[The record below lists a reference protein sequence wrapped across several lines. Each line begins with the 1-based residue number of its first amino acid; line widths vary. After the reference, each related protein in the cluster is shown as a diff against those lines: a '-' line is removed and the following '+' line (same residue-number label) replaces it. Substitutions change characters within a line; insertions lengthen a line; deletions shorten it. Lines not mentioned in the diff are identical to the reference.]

1 MRSLLESLDLGLD
14 GGGPLRVLLL
24 GLVQRS
30 LRLVDRLL
38 TAFTV
43 LLPGGLFP
51 RPFTFAARLFPFVG
65 ESGLPFRRLVD
76 GARGSFLLLLAFR
89 LAGRLR
95 RFSAAKIGGQLG
107 MFAERSVGSN
117 RAPENDAGLCHGRG
131 DDVRIVA
138 LLRRALVEEIAVGAP
153 RLQSRLHRWSGDRL
167 IEEAQRGL
175 IGLQFSGHR
184 IDPPS
189 RSIVNVAPAAAP
201 CGTDAALKRSL
212 IPEGRPCISQRA
224 LKDWPRMSRT
234 STLPKRLQPMLATL
248 TDAPFDDPGWVF
260 EDKYDGFRM
269 IAEIR
274 RGKVALY
281 SRNGKI
287 ISHSYIEVAKALEG
301 VKGDAV
307 IDGELVA
314 IGKDGVSHF
323 QLLQNALRH
332 EAKLLYCAFDLMF
345 ENAVDLRKQPLL
357 ERKKRLKAIL
367 PRDKLIAFSPHRK
380 ENGTK
385 FFAEAERKG
394 LEGLMAKRA
403 DSAYA
408 SGGRTADWLKIKTA
422 KRQEVVIAGFT
433 APRRTR
439 PFFGALVLAVRE
451 DDAWRYI
458 GHVGTGFSHKV
469 LEDLHAKLVK
479 LTTPKSPFPAKVKDE
494 AATTWVKPSL
504 VAEVKFAEWTSKGEL
519 RQPVYLGL
527 RSDKRAKD
535 VVRERERPR
544 K

>member
-1 MRSLLESLDLGLD
+1 
-14 GGGPLRVLLL
+14 
-24 GLVQRS
+24 
-30 LRLVDRLL
+30 
-38 TAFTV
+38 
-43 LLPGGLFP
+43 
-51 RPFTFAARLFPFVG
+51 
-65 ESGLPFRRLVD
+65 
-76 GARGSFLLLLAFR
+76 
-89 LAGRLR
+89 
-95 RFSAAKIGGQLG
+95 
-107 MFAERSVGSN
+107 
-117 RAPENDAGLCHGRG
+117 
-131 DDVRIVA
+131 
-138 LLRRALVEEIAVGAP
+138 
-153 RLQSRLHRWSGDRL
+153 
-167 IEEAQRGL
+167 
-175 IGLQFSGHR
+175 
-184 IDPPS
+184 
-189 RSIVNVAPAAAP
+189 
-201 CGTDAALKRSL
+201 
-212 IPEGRPCISQRA
+212 
-224 LKDWPRMSRT
+224 MSRT

-345 ENAVDLRKQPLL
+345 ENAADLRKQPLL

-380 ENGTK
+380 GDGTK

-394 LEGLMAKRA
+394 LEGIMAKRA

-408 SGGRTADWLKIKTA
+408 SGSRTPDWLKIKTA

-535 VVRERERPR
+535 VRYIGHVGTGFSHKVLEDLHAKLVKLTAPKSPFPAKVKDEAATTWVKPSLVAEVKFAEWTSKGELRQPVYLGLRSDKRAKDVVRERERPR